1 MGRSEMN
8 NLQQN
13 YLENDNISDR
23 YTLKDFKSRFSIFPE
38 GKEFYGISAQG
49 WQGLVDKLNNQ

>member
-1 MGRSEMN
+1 MN